1 MIFWVKLLKF
11 MILLI
16 SQIKKNQKS
25 KICLFR
31 ISESVA
37 PIYYTVPRPGDPEHS
52 WVNQHRARLYLG
64 GLLQIRIRFVKQRGH
79 LTAPIPTCETNK
91 HLWFGIKEVF
101 TRNPLL
107 ASSYGRTVQYS
118 IFPASHGQF
127 SCETFFPDM
136 YSRLLFTLSCT
147 VIPKNVAQIEIP
159 QSWVNFMYQ
168 SVQFSKIVQ
177 NNVIFI

>member
-1 MIFWVKLLKF
+1 MFQTCNLLG
-11 MILLI
+11 
-16 SQIKKNQKS
+16 S
-25 KICLFR
+25 LFSIVCSDQAIPSAYGCNER
-31 ISESVA
+31 GTRA
-37 PIYYTVPRPGDPEHS
+37 H
-52 WVNQHRARLYLG
+52 QHCARLYLG

-147 VIPKNVAQIEIP
+147 VIPKNVA
-159 QSWVNFMYQ
+159 
-168 SVQFSKIVQ
+168 
-177 NNVIFI
+177 